1 MLEVGRLLPRQSGW
15 LFAEHD
21 RVRTRLRFVLPHMP
35 LDGPI
40 NSSTSPS
47 DATHDVRCTG
57 PGVQDICPRAS
68 SSRQLLVS
76 GGVSR
81 LGCLH
86 GGVEHCHCVRV
97 LCHRRPSLAVEPRAR
112 IGGGMRP
119 AGVLAGR
126 C

>member
-57 PGVQDICPRAS
+57 TGVQDICPRRRHRGSCSFRAVFHAWDAS
-68 SSRQLLVS
+68 AAASNIVTAS
-76 GGVSR
+76 GCSATAA
-81 LGCLH
+81 H
-86 GGVEHCHCVRV
+86 
-97 LCHRRPSLAVEPRAR
+97 P
-112 IGGGMRP
+112 
-119 AGVLAGR
+119 
-126 C
+126 